1 VAGFNRNG
9 WQLSPE
15 SAIKIEYPT
24 NLLYYQIA
32 FGVNTQLKGNPVLVK
47 VDSLGNEKVL
57 KRLIRRPE
65 IHEDYGM
72 LEMNE
77 EDMLCKYYWVEIK
90 KPELG
95 STYKIVWRVN

>member
-1 VAGFNRNG
+1 MFDPKKRDR
-9 WQLSPE
+9 QYYS
-15 SAIKIEYPT
+15 SIKIEYPT

-32 FGVNTQLKGNPVLVK
+32 FGVNTPLKGNPVLVK
-47 VDSLGNEKVL
+47 VDSPGNEKVIR
-57 KRLIRRPE
+57 RLIRRPE

-72 LEMNE
+72 HEMNE

-95 STYKIVWRVN
+95 STYKIVWKVI